1 MSELEALYD
10 RLRQVLA
17 ELGRITDLED
27 DRVEGLER
35 QASELRLRIVEI
47 EIELVGW

>member
-10 RLRQVLA
+10 RLRQVQA
-17 ELGRITDLED
+17 ELGRVTDPED
-27 DRVEGLER
+27 DRVEGLEK
-35 QASELRLRIVEI
+35 QAAELRLQIVEI